1 MRKRKTVPDVRH
13 GEITVFISLWMSVI
27 LFFFQAAWESAEWS
41 LKKSRMQE
49 ALELAECS
57 VLSEYHR
64 ELFEKYGLFYLDLSY
79 GGGAEDVNYL
89 NRRVQSFLDVNLK
102 PDRIKNTQ
110 VRGFSRATD
119 GNGEAFYEQAVSF
132 AKQSMGA
139 SVLQKI
145 RGYKDYGRRASERAR
160 EYEEA
165 DARESQNMEELR
177 QRREEE
183 EQQGTPDPVS
193 HTNSLKQGSILH
205 LVLRDPGL
213 VSNKTVSLS
222 AAPSVRTL
230 LSGTGSR
237 GKNPPGAVNDLFFQ
251 AYLMEHF
258 PDAQEFLSEER
269 QSGEWLDYQ
278 MEYIIA
284 GRDSDI
290 GNLEA
295 VCGRLLLIR
304 EGMNYAYLL
313 ADSAKVAE
321 CAALAAAL
329 VGATMIPAL
338 VEAMKHVLLLAW
350 AFAES
355 VLDVRMLLNGK
366 RTAFYKDSSTWK
378 LSLSGAL
385 ELGSLSGFDDAEDAR
400 GLFYED
406 YLGILLTASG
416 RTQKKLRAMDAVEGV
431 IREMTG
437 GRWFY
442 LDQCTDAFWL
452 SADLDGTRE
461 LSAERWIAYEW

>member
-1 MRKRKTVPDVRH
+1 MRKRKTALYFRQ

-64 ELFEKYGLFYLDLSY
+64 ELFERYGLFYLDLSY
-79 GGGAEDVNYL
+79 GGGTEDTNYL

-102 PDRIKNTQ
+102 PDRIKKTQ
-110 VRGFSRATD
+110 ARGFSRATD

-132 AKQSMGA
+132 AKQRVGA

-145 RGYKDYGRRASERAR
+145 RGYEDYGKRAAERAG

-165 DARESQNMEELR
+165 DARESKNLEELR
-177 QRREEE
+177 RRREEE
-183 EQQGTPDPVS
+183 EEQGTPDPAA
-193 HTNSLKQGSILH
+193 HTDSLKQGSILH
-205 LVLRDPGL
+205 LVLREPGL

-222 AAPSVRTL
+222 SAPSERFL

-237 GKNPPGAVNDLFFQ
+237 GKNPPGAVNDMFFL

-258 PDAQEFLSEER
+258 PDAQEFLSEEKG
-269 QSGEWLDYQ
+269 SGEWLDYQ
-278 MEYIIA
+278 LEYIIA
-284 GRDSDI
+284 GKDSDI

-313 ADSAKVAE
+313 TDSAKVAE

-366 RTAFYKDSSTWK
+366 RTAFYKDGSTWK
-378 LSLSGAL
+378 LSLTGAL
-385 ELGSLSGFDDAEDAR
+385 ELGDLSGFDGAEDSQ
-400 GLFYED
+400 GLLYKD
-406 YLGILLTASG
+406 YLGILLTVSG
-416 RTQKKLRAMDAVEGV
+416 RTQKKMRAMDAVEGV
-431 IREMTG
+431 VREMTG
-437 GRWFY
+437 GQWFY